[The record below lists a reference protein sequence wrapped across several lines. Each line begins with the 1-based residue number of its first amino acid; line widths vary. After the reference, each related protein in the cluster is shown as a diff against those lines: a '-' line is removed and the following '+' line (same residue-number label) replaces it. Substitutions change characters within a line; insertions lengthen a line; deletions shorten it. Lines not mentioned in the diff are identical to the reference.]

1 MKTKAKIH
9 YYDIGD
15 YLSREDKLNIIKRFG
30 SIARIPW
37 MIIEPNEHGDW
48 INHRNEMFKK
58 FIPIEP
64 EKKFKKGE
72 KSFFKTYAIGVAT
85 NRDAWVYNFSAKAI
99 SDNMQRMIYFYNEQ
113 MAAYSEAIK
122 GNTGLHIDNILD
134 NDTTKISWTVNLKK
148 DIERNITHQYQP
160 DITRHGAY
168 RPYCKE
174 NLYYDK
180 VFIERIGIS
189 PKLFPTPDH
198 KNLVI
203 CVSGIGASKDFSA
216 LITDCIPDLQLQF
229 NGQCFPLYWY
239 KENEKNFASGGMD
252 DLFGNNDEV
261 CSYERQDGIT
271 NWIFNTAR
279 KQYGYKVTKEDIFYY
294 IYGILH
300 SPDYRTTFATDLKK
314 SLPRLP
320 LIEKA
325 DDFWAFSRAGR
336 KLAELHLN
344 YETVEPYRKCQV
356 LYAPLTTK
364 GEGMNYRVEKMRFAK
379 KDSKTADKSII
390 HYNAGITIEDIPAEA
405 YEYVVN
411 GKSAIE
417 WIMERYAVTTDKK
430 SGITNDPNDWAKEHE
445 DEKYILNLLLR
456 IINVSVQTVE
466 IVKGLPKL
474 KFEE

>member
-1 MKTKAKIH
+1 MSAKIH

-37 MIIEPNEHGDW
+37 TFIEPNEHGDW

-64 EKKFKKGE
+64 GKKFKKGE
-72 KSFFKTYAIGVAT
+72 KSFFETYAIGVAT

-99 SDNMQRMIYFYNEQ
+99 SDNMQRMIDFYNEQ
-113 MAAYSEAIK
+113 MAAYTEAKK
-122 GNTGLHIDNILD
+122 GDAGLQIDNILD

-148 DIERNITHQYQP
+148 DIERNIRHQYQP
-160 DITRHGAY
+160 NIIRHGAY
-168 RPYCKE
+168 RPFCRE

-180 VFIERIGIS
+180 AFIERIGIS
-189 PKLFPTPDH
+189 PKLFPTPEH
-198 KNLVI
+198 GNQVI
-203 CVSGIGASKDFSA
+203 CVSCVSGNNGLSLS
-216 LITDCIPDLQLQF
+216 ITNCIPDLHYI
-229 NGQCFPLYWY
+229 GDTQCFPLYWY
-239 KENEKNFASGGMD
+239 EESKDTFASGGMD
-252 DLFGNNDEV
+252 NIFTINDKT
-261 CSYERQDGIT
+261 CRYERRDGIT
-271 NWIFNTAR
+271 DWILSTAR
-279 KQYGYKVTKEDIFYY
+279 KQYEYKVTKEDIFYY
-294 IYGILH
+294 VYGILH
-300 SPDYRTTFATDLKK
+300 SPDYRTTFAADLKK

-320 LIEKA
+320 LVENP

-336 KLAELHLN
+336 GLAELHLN

-356 LYAPLTTK
+356 VYAPLTTK

-390 HYNAGITIEDIPAEA
+390 HYNAGITIESIPAEA
-405 YEYVVN
+405 YEYIIN

-417 WIMERYAVTTDKK
+417 WIMERYAVTIDKK
-430 SGITNDPNDWAKEHE
+430 SGITNDPNDWAKEHG

-456 IINVSVQTVE
+456 IINVSVQTVR

-474 KFEE
+474 KFEK

>member
-1 MKTKAKIH
+1 MNKAQIH

-37 MIIEPNEHGDW
+37 TIIAPNAHGDW

-64 EKKFKKGE
+64 GKKFKKGE
-72 KSFFKTYAIGVAT
+72 KSFFETYAIGVAT

-99 SDNMQRMIYFYNEQ
+99 SDNMQRMIDFYNAQ

-122 GNTGLHIDNILD
+122 ETPLLNVEDFIDQDSI
-134 NDTTKISWTVNLKK
+134 KISWTRSLRN
-148 DIERNITHQYQP
+148 DIQKAKTHQYK
-160 DITRHGAY
+160 DDALRIGNY
-168 RPYCKE
+168 RPFQKQ
-174 NLYYDK
+174 NLY
-180 VFIERIGIS
+180 FSANFNEAIGLS

-216 LITDCIPDLQLQF
+216 LVTDCIPDLQLQF

-239 KENEKNFASGGMD
+239 EESKDTFASGGMD
-252 DLFGNNDEV
+252 NIFTINDKT
-261 CSYERQDGIT
+261 CRYERRDGIT
-271 NWIFNTAR
+271 DWILSTAR

-294 IYGILH
+294 VYGILH
-300 SPDYRTTFATDLKK
+300 SPDYRTTFAADLKK

-320 LIEKA
+320 LVENT
-325 DDFWAFSRAGR
+325 DVFWAFSKAGR
-336 KLAELHLN
+336 ELAELHLN
-344 YETVEPYRKCQV
+344 YETAEPYPKCQV
-356 LYAPLTTK
+356 VYAPLTTK
-364 GEGMNYRVEKMRFAK
+364 GESMNYRVEKMRFAK
-379 KDSKTADKSII
+379 KGSKTVDKSII
-390 HYNAGITIEDIPAEA
+390 YYNAGITIENIPAKA
-405 YEYVVN
+405 YEYIVN

-417 WIMERYAVTTDKK
+417 WIIERYAVTTDKK

-456 IINVSVQTVE
+456 IINISVQTVE
-466 IVKGLPKL
+466 IVKGLPQL